1 MYFWFLCTEI
11 CLLTGKYENVCQL
24 TVAMNLTCIEPDFA
38 IISIGK
44 KDKFLFG
51 SLASGF
57 FCNLAVMLSLLIL
70 LFGLIIFI
78 L

>member
-44 KDKFLFG
+44 KTSFYLGVLPQD
-51 SLASGF
+51 F
-57 FCNLAVMLSLLIL
+57 FAIWQ
-70 LFGLIIFI
+70 
-78 L
+78 